1 MLVMRWHAPKDM
13 RLEDAPDPKPLPHE
27 ALVKIESVGVC
38 GSDMHYFLEGGIGEN
53 VLTGPTI
60 LGHEYAGRVVAV
72 GEDADAS
79 LVGKR
84 VAVEPGIP
92 CMKCESCKTGHYNVC
107 PDIFFPGGPGSDGA
121 LSEYYTVHADF
132 CYPVPE
138 DMPADVAAMVEPLA
152 IAIHT
157 VRLGELTP
165 GCTVGIFGLGP
176 IGLLVAKVASQSG
189 AFKIYG
195 SDLHDYRVAASANWG
210 VDQAWNGSDGE
221 AAKRILEATN
231 GRGVD
236 VTFDC
241 SNGGTALTDAVTAVR
256 CAGRVTIVGI
266 SGQRND
272 YFPASQ
278 ARRKELTLQWVRRL
292 KDTYPAALEMINSG
306 RIDVRPMLTHSF
318 PLADTVKAFEI
329 VAGYQ
334 ENVLKAS
341 IDQ

>member
-1 MLVMRWHAPKDM
+1 MKVMRWHAPRDM
-13 RLEDAPDPKPLPHE
+13 RLEEAPDPTPRPHE
-27 ALVKIESVGVC
+27 ALIRIESVGVC
-38 GSDMHYFLEGGIGEN
+38 GSDMHYFLEGGIGN
-53 VLTGPTI
+53 STLDRPTI

-72 GEDADAS
+72 GEKADAD

-92 CMKCESCKTGHYNVC
+92 CMQCESCRTGHYNVC

-121 LSEYYTVHADF
+121 LSEFYTVHADY

-157 VRLGELTP
+157 VRLGQLAP
-165 GCTVGIFGLGP
+165 GCTAAVFGLGP
-176 IGLLVAKVASQSG
+176 VGLLVSKVASLSG
-189 AFKIYG
+189 AFTIYG
-195 SDLHDYRVAASANWG
+195 SDLHDYRVAAGADWG
-210 VDQAWNGSDGE
+210 VDKAWNGKTDDVV
-221 AAKRILEATN
+221 ARIMEETG

-236 VTFDC
+236 VAFDC
-241 SNGGTALTDAVTAVR
+241 SNGPDALSAAVTVAR

-266 SGQRND
+266 SGQEVD
-272 YFPASQ
+272 HFPASQ

-292 KDTYPAALEMINSG
+292 KDTYPAALEMITSG

-318 PLADTVKAFEI
+318 PLEKTMEAFDI
-329 VAGYQ
+329 VAGYK